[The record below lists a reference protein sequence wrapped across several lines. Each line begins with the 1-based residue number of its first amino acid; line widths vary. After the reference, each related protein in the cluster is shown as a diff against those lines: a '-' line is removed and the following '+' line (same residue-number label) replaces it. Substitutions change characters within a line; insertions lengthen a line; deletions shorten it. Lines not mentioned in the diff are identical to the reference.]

1 MKFTSETKEKIIAQL
16 IDNLVSE
23 KEIEKIFVFG
33 SFINSDN
40 PQDIDVAIYQNSDE
54 SYLSLALKYR
64 KLTRKIAERLS
75 LDIIP
80 IKSNAANNSFLAE
93 IESGE
98 LIYER

>member
-1 MKFTSETKEKIIAQL
+1 MKVTRETKEKIIAQL
-16 IDNLVSE
+16 IENLGTE

>member
-1 MKFTSETKEKIIAQL
+1 MKFSNETKDNIISLL
-16 IDNLVSE
+16 IENLSSE
-23 KEIEKIFVFG
+23 KEIDKIFIFG
-33 SFINSDN
+33 SFINSEN

-64 KLTRKIAERLS
+64 KLTRKIAERLA

-98 LIYER
+98 LVYER